1 MGNQLLTDLID
12 DNYFYL
18 FNLKSFFT
26 AKALD
31 VALLGGPEFEPLVK
45 EINPNLYAY
54 KVYLSWYHRPN
65 VIFVISEEPDLP
77 AFYFDLL
84 INLTLHCHTIKS
96 IDIQID
102 DNNQFIL
109 SKEFQPLLINL
120 PLYTD
125 YTANGI
131 ELLWPSR
138 PINLRSGRI

>member
-18 FNLKSFFT
+18 FDLKSFFT

-45 EINPNLYAY
+45 EINP
-54 KVYLSWYHRPN
+54 KPN
-65 VIFVISEEPDLP
+65 VVFVISEEPDLP

-109 SKEFQPLLINL
+109 SKEFQPSLTNL